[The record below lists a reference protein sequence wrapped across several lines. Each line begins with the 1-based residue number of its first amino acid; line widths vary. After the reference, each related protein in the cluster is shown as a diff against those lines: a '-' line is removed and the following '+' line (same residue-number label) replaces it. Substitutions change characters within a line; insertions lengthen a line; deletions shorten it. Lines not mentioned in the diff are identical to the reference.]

1 MESNSNDIVV
11 YINAFKRRKWLF
23 AFPAAGVFLVAAL
36 IIMALPSIYV
46 SSATVL
52 VEGQEVPKELVQ
64 TTVTGYVEERLQAI
78 SQLAFSRKNLTSI
91 IEKFGLYG
99 EYKETHTSEEILEMM
114 RENIKVENIQADV
127 VTSTGRTTTAT
138 VAFTISFEGKHPK
151 QVLQT
156 TNALV
161 SVFLEENLRQRE
173 EKALTT
179 YDFLNKQL
187 DQLREEVQ
195 DAEGRIATFKEEH
208 YRSLPE
214 LTQLNLQTLERIQK
228 DIDARQEM
236 IKTLMDRKVYLEG
249 QLATVDENL
258 HSYSGTGQRIMS
270 PEEELKSLRSQY
282 LSLKTTRSEKHP
294 DMIKLKGQIELL
306 EKELSSRNRRQDLNA
321 ELESWKRKLDSLEK
335 RYTDKHPDVIAARN
349 RVAELEKE
357 QAEAAKNP
365 GVLKS
370 DVDLDQQNPAFVSLK
385 TQIQGT
391 VLDIRSERNLLAEL
405 RKKYDEYVAY
415 VEQGPQVEQEYLR
428 LQRDYQNS
436 SAKYQETRQKVLAA
450 RQARE
455 LEKENVAE
463 KLSLVEPPVLPQTPA
478 KPKRP
483 LLLVVAFVMAVGLGI
498 GVVGIAEFMDSS
510 VHDGPTLAVLTS
522 APVLGVIPYVQ
533 THEEIA
539 SKRKR
544 KIVIILSLV
553 GAIALAA
560 LALHLFFMP
569 IDIIFYKVMD
579 KLQRLL

>member
-1 MESNSNDIVV
+1 MESNTNEIAI

-23 AFPAAGVFLVAAL
+23 VFPAAATFLIAAL
-36 IIMALPSIYV
+36 IVLALPSIYV

-52 VEGQEVPKELVQ
+52 VEGQEVPQELIQ
-64 TTVTGYVEERLQAI
+64 TTVTGFVEERLQSI
-78 SQLAFSRKNLTSI
+78 SQLAFNRKNLMGI
-91 IEKFGLYG
+91 MERFGLYK
-99 EYKETHTSEEILEMM
+99 EYRDTHTGEELLEMM

-127 VTSTGRTTTAT
+127 VTSTGRPTTAT
-138 VAFTISFEGKHPK
+138 VAFTLSFEGKYPK

-156 TNALV
+156 TSALV
-161 SVFLEENLRQRE
+161 SLFLEENLRQRE

-187 DQLREEVQ
+187 DQLRHEVQ
-195 DAEGRIATFKEEH
+195 DSEARIAAFKEVH

-214 LTQLNLQTLERIQK
+214 LTELNLQTLERVQK

-249 QLATVDENL
+249 QLATVDQTL
-258 HSYSGTGQRIMS
+258 HSYSATGQRIMS

-306 EKELSSRNRRQDLNA
+306 EKELTTRKKTQDIDA
-321 ELESWKRKLDSLEK
+321 ELESWKRQLESLEK
-335 RYTDKHPDVIAARN
+335 RYTDKHPDVVAARGK
-349 RVAELEKE
+349 VAELEKE
-357 QAEAAKNP
+357 RVEAAKSP
-365 GVLKS
+365 SVLTS
-370 DVDLDQQNPAFVSLK
+370 DVKLDQENPAYINLK
-385 TQIQGT
+385 TQIQAT
-391 VLDIRSERNLLAEL
+391 VLDIRNEKNILADL

-415 VEQGPQVEQEYLR
+415 IEQGPQVEQEYAR

-436 SAKYQETRQKVLAA
+436 SAKFQETQQKVLAA

-463 KLSLVEPPVLPQTPA
+463 KLSLVEPPVLPEIPA

-483 LLLVVAFVMAVGLGI
+483 LLLVVAFILSVGLGV
-498 GVVGIAEFMDSS
+498 GVVSIAEFMDGSL
-510 VHDGPTLAVLTS
+510 HDSLTLAALTGV
-522 APVLGVIPYVQ
+522 PVLGVIPYVQ
-533 THEEIA
+533 TREEIA
-539 SKRKR
+539 ARRKR
-544 KIVIILSLV
+544 KMLVVMGLV
-553 GAIALAA
+553 GVIAASA
-560 LALHLFFMP
+560 LVLHLFIMP
-569 IDIIFYKVMD
+569 LDIIFYKVMD